1 MSSKPMTLT
10 EFVEEMW
17 ESLNL
22 ICERHPAVHDWL
34 LKRIQEEVEIC
45 EEKLK
50 KKKEETINKG

>member
-1 MSSKPMTLT
+1 MTLT